1 MRRRQDSRVPGEKIP
16 PVHRNRTATLA
27 KFGALGVG
35 VTGGVVLAKLL
46 LQRRSDG
53 STGVADSV
61 DHEPLMNGSR
71 SYRTAQLAGMGAR
84 TGVNLATMKAKSVFA
99 SEERKQ
105 ELREEFEL
113 QSAEQVAEAL
123 GNMRGA
129 MMKLGQMASYL
140 DQGLPEPVRSALAQ
154 LQSDAPPMNFELA
167 RGVVE
172 SELGAPLGE
181 LFASFEEEPLAAASI
196 GQVHKA
202 VTNDGRA
209 VAVKVQ
215 YPGVGDAVAAD
226 LENGDLLFSIMGML
240 FPGLDPKPLVN
251 ELRERVVEELDY
263 GLEAKNQKEF
273 ADEYRGHPYIHVP
286 DVVFELSSKRVLTTE
301 LAEGA
306 KWSELLEWSQEEKNL
321 AAETLYRF
329 AFGGIYRLHLF
340 NGDPHP
346 GNYLFRHGGRVTFL
360 DFGLC
365 KRFTDDEVAIFEEM
379 IIAMVRDGD
388 VGRYI
393 ELVKK
398 AGILPADLEISDDEA
413 MGYFGHFYE
422 FVFKDEVMEM
432 TPEYAAEMIRRFFDL
447 SSPHA
452 AVMKEANLP
461 ALMVIVQ
468 RINLGLFA
476 LFGELHATGNWRRIA
491 EELWPFAKGE
501 PSTPMGVEIAKWE
514 QARKG

>member
-1 MRRRQDSRVPGEKIP
+1 MSRGDNTGDRHSGRRLVGLL
-16 PVHRNRTATLA
+16 VAGAGTVGLTLMF
-27 KFGALGVG
+27 KR
-35 VTGGVVLAKLL
+35 LL
-46 LQRRSDG
+46 ERRAGNDTTVMS
-53 STGVADSV
+53 
-61 DHEPLMNGSR
+61 GSR
-71 SYRTAQLAGMGAR
+71 SQRTAQLAGMGAR

-140 DQGLPEPVRSALAQ
+140 DQGLPEPVRNALAQ
-154 LQSDAPPMNFELA
+154 LQSDAPPMSFDLA

-172 SELGAPLGE
+172 SELGSPIEE
-181 LFASFEEEPLAAASI
+181 LFASFDEEPLAAASI
-196 GQVHKA
+196 GQVHRA

-215 YPGVGDAVAAD
+215 YPGVGEAVSAD
-226 LENGDLLFSIMGML
+226 LDNGDLIFGIMGML

-251 ELRERVVEELDY
+251 ELRERLVEELDY
-263 GLEAKNQKEF
+263 RLEATNQKEF
-273 ADEYRGHPYIHVP
+273 ADEYRGHPFIHIP
-286 DVVFELSSKRVLTTE
+286 EVVDELSAKRVLTTE

-306 KWSELLEWSQEEKNL
+306 KWAKLLEWSQEEKNL

-346 GNYLFRHGGRVTFL
+346 GNYLFRPGGKVTFL

-365 KRFTDDEVAIFEEM
+365 KRFTDEEVDVFEEM

-388 VGRYI
+388 VDRYI
-393 ELVKK
+393 KLVKE
-398 AGILPADLEISDDEA
+398 AGILPMDLEISREDA
-413 MGYFGHFYE
+413 LGYFGHFYE
-422 FVFKDEVMEM
+422 FVSRDEEMEM

-461 ALMVIVQ
+461 AFMVIVQ

-476 LFGELHATGNWRRIA
+476 LFGELHAKGNWRRIA
-491 EELWPFAKGE
+491 EELWPFAKGA
-501 PSTPMGVEIAKWE
+501 PSTPIGVEIAAWE
-514 QARKG
+514 ASRTTERG